1 MATNINIPAEV
12 FANYVV
18 EKLRRT
24 NPHIGLSSDES
35 QYVKAGAV
43 VHIPQAGAS
52 PNVVKN
58 RDSFPAVATRR
69 GDGSVTYALDSF
81 TTDPVHV
88 TWAEA
93 AELSYD
99 KTDSVLGDHVATLM
113 EVIGDNILYDWV
125 VGLKNKGAATDAIPA
140 ANIVETTGALD
151 DIEIGGGVTA
161 QRNAFTYKELEKA
174 QYLMNHQNVSKTDRY
189 ALLESKMYQ
198 QLMDSLSANQ
208 MAAFQAAADLK
219 NGICGRLYGF
229 NVMERSSVLVFTAA
243 KVPVVPGTDV
253 VNTMNPAAL
262 CWQKDCVTV
271 AKGDIQP
278 YQDLGNP
285 LYFGDIFSAEVKMGG
300 RAKRSDYA
308 GVVAIIAKKNS

>member
-1 MATNINIPAEV
+1 MANVNIPAEV

-24 NPHIGLSSDES
+24 NPHIGLASDES

-58 RDSFPAVATRR
+58 RSTFPAVATQR

-88 TWAEA
+88 TWAET
-93 AELSYD
+93 AELSYN
-99 KTDSVLGDHVATLM
+99 KTDSVLGDHVSTLM

-125 VGLKNKGAATDAIPA
+125 AGLKQGVADNIPV
-140 ANIVETTGALD
+140 ANIVESTGALD
-151 DIEIGGGVTA
+151 DIELGGGVSVK
-161 QRNAFTYKELEKA
+161 RNAFTYKDLEKA
-174 QYLMNHQNVSKTDRY
+174 QYLMNHQNVPKTDRY

-198 QLMDSLSANQ
+198 QLLDSLSANQ

-219 NGICGRLYGF
+219 NGICGRLFGF
-229 NVMERSSVLVFTAA
+229 NILERSSVLLFAD
-243 KVPVVPGTDV
+243 KSPVVPGTEI

-262 CWQKDCVTV
+262 CWQKDCVTI
-271 AKGDIQP
+271 AKGDILP
-278 YQDLGNP
+278 YQDTANP
-285 LYFGDIFSAEVKMGG
+285 LYYGDVFSAEVKMGG
-300 RAKRSDYA
+300 RAKHQDYA
-308 GVVAIIAKKNS
+308 GVVAIVAYKKTA